1 MKLMGGYS
9 ANWILRDYNGDLRYA
24 ATITE
29 PQSGRRIE
37 TYTTEPGLLIY
48 TGIGLSEK
56 IVAKGGPQQKS
67 GGFILETIHHPDTPH
82 HPEFPSCVLRP
93 HEKYHSVTEY
103 RFSVQK

>member
-1 MKLMGGYS
+1 MGGYS
-9 ANWILRDYNGDLRYA
+9 ANWILRNYDGELRYA
-24 ATITE
+24 ATVTE
-29 PQSGRRIE
+29 PQCGRRIE

-56 IVAKGGPQQKS
+56 IVGKGGSQQKY
-67 GGFILETIHHPDTPH
+67 GGLILETIHHPDTPH

-93 HEKYHSVTEY
+93 HEKYKSVTEY